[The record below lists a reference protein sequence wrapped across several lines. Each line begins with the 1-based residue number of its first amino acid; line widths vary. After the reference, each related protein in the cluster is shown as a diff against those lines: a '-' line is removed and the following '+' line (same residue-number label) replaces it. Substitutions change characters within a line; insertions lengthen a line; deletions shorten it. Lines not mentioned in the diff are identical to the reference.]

1 VTSAY
6 VVVTWIDWSVVVLVV
21 VASIAAGVAVVRLSS
36 RHGALSYFASDR
48 NLPWW
53 AIAISNTATYQSG
66 SGAFVML
73 LLAYGLAANWLWW
86 SSWIIW
92 MPLVAI
98 IWAPLWASLATDA
111 NRDYRR
117 TDFAAIWRATGER
130 RAKSLRGGL
139 LLWLQCLA
147 DRLHHES
154 IGVPN

>member
-1 VTSAY
+1 M
-6 VVVTWIDWSVVVLVV
+6 VVSWIDWSVVVFVV
-21 VASIAAGVAVVRLSS
+21 VISIAAGMAVSKFSS

-73 LLAYGLAANWLWW
+73 VVTYGLAANWLWW

-98 IWAPLWASLATDA
+98 IWAPLW
-111 NRDYRR
+111 RR
-117 TDFAAIWRATGER
+117 MQIITTAEFI
-130 RAKSLRGGL
+130 SLRYGGRPA
-139 LLWLQCLA
+139 QVA
-147 DRLHHES
+147 RS
-154 IGVPN
+154 A